1 VTQAPETRERGLAP
15 GVVIPDGGGF
25 GALPPTT
32 VAGSQP
38 PAWPP
43 LPPGVPE
50 WASSYLN
57 FLPGVYSADDFL
69 GRFLLIFET
78 ILNPIERTV
87 ENIPH
92 LFDPLLTPSDAI
104 AWLGSWVG
112 LVLDP
117 RWPEAR
123 RRNLVHEAASLYHW
137 RGTRHGLIRL
147 VELYT
152 GATPVIT
159 EPTLSQ
165 VAADRTR
172 AYRFHVDV
180 SLRRD
185 DPADEAMIR
194 TIIDLEKPAFAAY
207 TLEIHRTS

>member
-1 VTQAPETRERGLAP
+1 VTQPTETRRRGLAP
-15 GVVIPDGGGF
+15 GVILPGDDGA
-25 GALPPTT
+25 GALPPATI
-32 VAGSQP
+32 AGAEP

-57 FLPGVYSADDFL
+57 FLPGIYSGEDFL

-78 ILNPIERTV
+78 ILNPIERTI

-92 LFDPLLTPSDAI
+92 LFDPLVTPPDAI

-117 RWPEAR
+117 RWPEER
-123 RRNLVHEAASLYHW
+123 RRTIVQEAASLYHW
-137 RGTRHGLIRL
+137 RGTRRGLTRIL
-147 VELYT
+147 ELYT
-152 GATPVIT
+152 GVTPSIV

-172 AYRFHVDV
+172 AYRFHVELATPPDV
-180 SLRRD
+180 HI
-185 DPADEAMIR
+185 DEAMVR
-194 TIIDLEKPAFAAY
+194 AIIDLEKPAFAAY
-207 TLEIHRTS
+207 TLEIRRQK